1 MARAAEP
8 ISVDPYDENHDTG
21 GFILISSCALEMK
34 IIPRRYVVEELFDD
48 TTRGL
53 TGLGRLHDTHAAFA
67 RSVSKPDR

>member
-21 GFILISSCALEMK
+21 GFILISSSALEMK

-48 TTRGL
+48 TTWSL
-53 TGLGRLHDTHAAFA
+53 PA
-67 RSVSKPDR
+67 